1 VGGGVALL
9 VRLGLLA
16 GGALI
21 AGCVNRFAELDAHHQ
36 DGIVKK
42 LHDPVSDESSCLFRR
57 HSTNRAALMQ
67 QASPINTKSRA
78 NNTPA
83 LVVRI
88 SVVMVL
94 SIFINQ

>member
-1 VGGGVALL
+1 VRGGAALQL
-9 VRLGLLA
+9 CLGLLA

>member
-1 VGGGVALL
+1 MFHFAHPHFVDSTEGTSVALH
-9 VRLGLLA
+9 R
-16 GGALI
+16 
-21 AGCVNRFAELDAHHQ
+21 CVTTQAITTS
-36 DGIVKK
+36 IVKK
-42 LHDPVSDESSCLFRR
+42 LHDPVSDELACLFRR

-67 QASPINTKSRA
+67 QASPINTNSRA